1 MILLQLRA
9 GLAIRG
15 HDYRFVELGT
25 YPHDLAV
32 QTSEQKEAGG
42 GPITA
47 NLAAVSA
54 GCQRRDSSVFD
65 ICL

>member
-9 GLAIRG
+9 GLATRG

-32 QTSEQKEAGG
+32 QTSEQKEAGD

-54 GCQRRDSSVFD
+54 ANAVTALSLTD
-65 ICL
+65 CL